1 MLYNNSSMRK
11 IQFVLSAILCIMAVS
26 GMPEYGHYYVSVPCE
41 DHSAKALI
49 DMIGNSKF
57 SIPYEYGKFDCS
69 EMSAYL
75 EWFLKSHGFK
85 TKMCINKSIASG
97 FGGAIPGHLWIMVEV
112 TNNNTGKNETVY
124 VESTSIPIKVYESD
138 MIGYENYTH
147 PRKTFDTVF
156 HMVTDGLLETEI
168 DWWKNVR
175 EIPQG
180 STMTVRVN
188 EPYTI
193 ISKSEFPDIS
203 IKRTISFLS

>member
-1 MLYNNSSMRK
+1 
-11 IQFVLSAILCIMAVS
+11 
-26 GMPEYGHYYVSVPCE
+26 MPAYDQYYVSVPCD
-41 DHSAKALI
+41 DHSAGGLI
-49 DMIGNSKF
+49 DLIGNSEF
-57 SIPYEYGKFDCS
+57 TVPYEFGKFDCS

-75 EWFLKSHGFK
+75 EWFLKSHGFE

-97 FGGAIPGHLWIMVEV
+97 FGGATPGHLWLKVEV
-112 TNNNTGKNETVY
+112 TNGDKNETVY
-124 VESTSIPIKVYESD
+124 VESTSVPIKVYESN

-147 PRKTFDTVF
+147 PRKTFDSVF
-156 HMVTDGLLETEI
+156 HLVTDGLLESEV

-193 ISKSEFPDIS
+193 ISKAEFPDIS
-203 IKRTISFLS
+203 TKRTINFLS